1 MASASERIRLS
12 LGIGIAVYA
21 AGLASALAVGTWLAG
36 WVLEAGLAP
45 PPDRAPRREGPVGVS
60 AAMSVPP
67 AAPQSVRRQGAM
79 TTLADQWDGRWNGR
93 YSRPPPRAWGA
104 NMMPSGTFVR
114 RPYRHDDDER
124 PFDADDDEDARQTM
138 PTFRTVCVRLC
149 DGYYFPISFAVGA
162 NRLEHDSR
170 VCESRCGAQGRLFL
184 HANPGGSTDDL
195 YDLTG
200 RPYRQ
205 LRTAFLYRTQYI
217 ASCTCQPHPWEQV
230 SLDRHRAY
238 ALAAAAGKGS
248 REAAK
253 ELQGLQAKLRE
264 GAKGANKLRPPAA
277 ASAGEIWQSAADLAG
292 RAAPVA
298 RREDG
303 GYMGLGGKSAPAPK
317 AEPPP
322 IKSGSDPDWLRRVF
336 DPGALR

>member
-1 MASASERIRLS
+1 MSSASGRPGLS

-21 AGLASALAVGTWLAG
+21 VGLASALAVGMHAASLAG
-36 WVLEAGLAP
+36 WLLQAGLAP
-45 PPDRAPRREGPVGVS
+45 PPDRAQHREGPAVPGVS
-60 AAMSVPP
+60 

-79 TTLADQWDGRWNGR
+79 TALADQWDGR
-93 YSRPPPRAWGA
+93 YSRPPPRAWG
-104 NMMPSGTFVR
+104 SGMLPPGRFLR
-114 RPYRHDDDER
+114 RPYRQEGDDG
-124 PFDADDDEDARQTM
+124 PFDADDDDDAPRTM

-162 NRLEHDSR
+162 DRLERDSR
-170 VCESRCGAQGRLFL
+170 VCESRCGAQGRLFV
-184 HANPGGSTDDL
+184 HANPGGSIDDL
-195 YDLTG
+195 QDLTG

-205 LRTAFLYRTQYI
+205 LRTAFLYRTQYL

-238 ALAAAAGKGS
+238 ALAVAAGKGS

-264 GAKGANKLRPPAA
+264 GAKGTAKQGPPAA
-277 ASAGEIWQSAADLAG
+277 ASSGKVWQPAAEAG
-292 RAAPVA
+292 RAAIA

-303 GYMGLGGKSAPAPK
+303 GYMGLGGKSAPTPK

-322 IKSGSDPDWLRRVF
+322 IKSRSHQDWLRRIF

>member
-1 MASASERIRLS
+1 MSSASGRPRLS
-12 LGIGIAVYA
+12 LGIGIAAYV
-21 AGLASALAVGTWLAG
+21 AGLAAAVAVGIHAVSLAG
-36 WVLEAGLAP
+36 WMLEAGLAP
-45 PPDRAPRREGPVGVS
+45 PPEQAVLGVP

-67 AAPQSVRRQGAM
+67 AAAQQVRRQGAM
-79 TTLADQWDGRWNGR
+79 TTLADQWDGRSDGR
-93 YSRPPPRAWGA
+93 YSRPPRRAWGGSL
-104 NMMPSGTFVR
+104 MPSGTSAR
-114 RPYRHDDDER
+114 RPHRNDGDES
-124 PFDADDDEDARQTM
+124 PIDADDDDDVRQPM
-138 PTFRTVCVRLC
+138 RTFRTVCVRLC

-162 NRLEHDSR
+162 DRLEHDSR
-170 VCESRCGAQGRLFL
+170 VCESRCGAQGRLFV

-195 YDLTG
+195 HDLTG

-230 SLDRHRAY
+230 SLDRHRTY

-264 GAKGANKLRPPAA
+264 GAKAAAKLGSRPAA
-277 ASAGEIWQSAADLAG
+277 SSGEVWQPAADAAG
-292 RAAPVA
+292 RAAQIA
-298 RREDG
+298 KREEG
-303 GYMGLGGKSAPAPK
+303 GYMGLGGKSAPTPK

-322 IKSGSDPDWLRRVF
+322 VKSGSDQDWLRRVF
-336 DPGALR
+336 DPGVLR